1 MINVLL
7 VTPNRQN
14 FAELSSAIEK
24 QNGSVIWAQTGD
36 NALEMLKE
44 KSADLVV
51 ADENLGD
58 MTGLEFAERLVAL
71 NPMINCALVS
81 SLSKEDYHE
90 ASEGLGVLMQLP
102 PQPRQVDATRL
113 MTHLNQILGFTSAVE
128 KP

>member
-128 KP
+128 KA